1 MEISAQL
8 VKQLRE
14 RTGAGMME
22 CKKALVEAK
31 GDLSEAEVVLRKH
44 GIAAAGKKSLRST
57 KQGVIGTY
65 IHPGAQL
72 GVLIEVN
79 CESDFVARTDDFQEL
94 VKDLAMQVAAADPQ
108 FVRKEDVTEAA
119 LAKEREIQRARAI
132 NEGKPEKMAD
142 KIVEGRM
149 NKYFEEVCLYEQP
162 FIKDN
167 TTTIAEVIKTKIA
180 KLGEN
185 ISVSRFVRFK
195 VGDAAAESTSEKA
208 AAGEGSFGID
218 ASRVAAL
225 ASEVAEVARTGVQIG
240 LVVGGGNFFRGV
252 AAAAQNMDRVAADHM
267 GMLAT
272 VINSLAL
279 QDALEKAGV
288 PTRVMTAIEMHEVA
302 EPYIR
307 RRAIRHLEKGR
318 IVIFAA
324 GTSNPYFSTDTA
336 ATLRGL
342 EIHAEVVAKATRVD
356 GVYDKDPL
364 KNQDAVRFAE
374 ISYSDVLAKN
384 LRVMDASAVA
394 MCRDNKLAIV
404 VFNLNVHGNIMRMT
418 MGEPIGTLIH

>member
-31 GDLSEAEVVLRKH
+31 GELAEAEVVLRKQ
-44 GIAAAGKKSLRST
+44 GIASAGKKSSRTT
-57 KQGVIGTY
+57 KQGVIGSY

-79 CESDFVARTDDFQEL
+79 CESDFVARTDDFQAL

-108 FVRKEDVTEAA
+108 FVRREEVTEAA

-162 FIKDN
+162 FIKEN
-167 TTTIAEVIKTKIA
+167 TITIAEVIKTKIA

-195 VGDAAAESTSEKA
+195 VGDAAAADSPA
-208 AAGEGSFGID
+208 AE
-218 ASRVAAL
+218 
-225 ASEVAEVARTGVQIG
+225 
-240 LVVGGGNFFRGV
+240 
-252 AAAAQNMDRVAADHM
+252 
-267 GMLAT
+267 
-272 VINSLAL
+272 
-279 QDALEKAGV
+279 
-288 PTRVMTAIEMHEVA
+288 
-302 EPYIR
+302 
-307 RRAIRHLEKGR
+307 
-318 IVIFAA
+318 
-324 GTSNPYFSTDTA
+324 
-336 ATLRGL
+336 
-342 EIHAEVVAKATRVD
+342 
-356 GVYDKDPL
+356 
-364 KNQDAVRFAE
+364 
-374 ISYSDVLAKN
+374 
-384 LRVMDASAVA
+384 
-394 MCRDNKLAIV
+394 
-404 VFNLNVHGNIMRMT
+404 
-418 MGEPIGTLIH
+418 

>member
-31 GDLSEAEVVLRKH
+31 GDVAEAEVVLRKH
-44 GIAAAGKKSLRST
+44 GIASAGKKSSRST

-79 CESDFVARTDDFQEL
+79 CESDFVARTDDCQEL

-149 NKYFEEVCLYEQP
+149 NKYYEEVCLYEQP
-162 FIKDN
+162 FIKEN
-167 TTTIAEVIKTKIA
+167 TTTIGEVIKTKIA

-195 VGDAAAESTSEKA
+195 VGDTAVDGTLDKPAAE
-208 AAGEGSFGID
+208 
-218 ASRVAAL
+218 
-225 ASEVAEVARTGVQIG
+225 
-240 LVVGGGNFFRGV
+240 
-252 AAAAQNMDRVAADHM
+252 
-267 GMLAT
+267 
-272 VINSLAL
+272 
-279 QDALEKAGV
+279 
-288 PTRVMTAIEMHEVA
+288 
-302 EPYIR
+302 
-307 RRAIRHLEKGR
+307 
-318 IVIFAA
+318 
-324 GTSNPYFSTDTA
+324 
-336 ATLRGL
+336 
-342 EIHAEVVAKATRVD
+342 
-356 GVYDKDPL
+356 
-364 KNQDAVRFAE
+364 
-374 ISYSDVLAKN
+374 
-384 LRVMDASAVA
+384 
-394 MCRDNKLAIV
+394 
-404 VFNLNVHGNIMRMT
+404 
-418 MGEPIGTLIH
+418 